1 MSQIPLPTP
10 YQDTEEYWKA
20 AKEHRFIVQKCN
32 DCGEYQ
38 FYPRGVCSHC
48 LSSDLAWIE
57 ASGEGTI
64 YSCSVNY
71 RAGHPGFAEKT
82 PFVLAIVE
90 LSEGPRMMTN
100 IVGDNALEVA
110 IDDAVEVCFEARG
123 TTGAKV
129 PQFRLAGR

>member
-1 MSQIPLPTP
+1 MAQIPLPKP

-20 AKEHRFIVQKCN
+20 AKEHRFIIQKCG
-32 DCGEYQ
+32 DCGETQ

-48 LSSDLAWIE
+48 LSSNLGWIE
-57 ASGEGTI
+57 ASGEATV

-90 LSEGPRMMTN
+90 LAEGPRMMTN
-100 IVGDNALEVA
+100 IVGDDARDVR
-110 IDDAVEVCFEARG
+110 IGDAVTVVFEDRG
-123 TTGAKV
+123 KEGAKV
-129 PQFRLAGR
+129 PQFRRADK